1 MRDIELHLIF
11 IIQITKSI
19 YPMRVGLKNLNLD
32 MRLFCQYLF
41 QLLKNRRSS
50 AIVLRNNDR

>member
-1 MRDIELHLIF
+1 MRDIELHFDIHYTNYK
-11 IIQITKSI
+11 IHISHASWTEI
-19 YPMRVGLKNLNLD
+19 LNLD